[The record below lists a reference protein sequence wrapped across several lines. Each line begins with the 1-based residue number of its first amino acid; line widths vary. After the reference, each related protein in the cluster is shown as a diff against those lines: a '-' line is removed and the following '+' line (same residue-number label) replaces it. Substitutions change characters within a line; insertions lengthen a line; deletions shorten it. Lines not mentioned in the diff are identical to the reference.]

1 MWAPHPR
8 LLLLLVLSLVLQTVL
23 AVKYVDV
30 TPAVV
35 RHRRRLGL
43 KYEYE
48 RKKKRD
54 IEQQLERRTYDYPP
68 ADRQKLAPLLRSNS
82 FAAPDS
88 PLPFNQKSSAY
99 SNERRSALTAKHNK
113 RQDQDVSCNNIT
125 ITPPG
130 FDGSCAVGLPC
141 PNGACWSVFSPSLWL
156 ACLEVC

>member
-43 KYEYE
+43 KYENE
-48 RKKKRD
+48 RKRKRD

-68 ADRQKLAPLLRSNS
+68 ANRQKLAPVLRSNR
-82 FAAPDS
+82 FATPE
-88 PLPFNQKSSAY
+88 PLLPFSGKSSAY
-99 SNERRSALTAKHNK
+99 SDERISTLTVKHNK
-113 RQDQDVSCNNIT
+113 RQDQDISCNSIT

-130 FDGSCAVGLPC
+130 FDGSCAVDLPC
-141 PNGACWSVFSPSLWL
+141 PNGACWSVFSLGVRL